1 MTAAMELYRFN
12 DAYFTTLASVV
23 AFRCGWDQQK
33 HARLINEQMLLMEES
48 LGKLDE
54 LLVTEAGLLN
64 ELKNLKQS
72 LERIY
77 EAEIKTVANQIG
89 AAMESL

>member
-1 MTAAMELYRFN
+1 MK
-12 DAYFTTLASVV
+12 V
-23 AFRCGWDQQK
+23 
-33 HARLINEQMLLMEES
+33 LMEES

-64 ELKNLKQS
+64 ELKSLKQS

-77 EAEIKTVANQIG
+77 ETEIKTVANQIG